1 MKHTTM
7 RTKMKLVLIIWAL
20 LGVGP
25 LFAQPRADILL
36 HQNADQTMEVLLV
49 PDGEFTGL
57 LSALVFTISWEGG
70 VDNEP
75 LLEQSASAR
84 ALLPLA
90 PCGPVHEVGGRHCR
104 IYSGIGFTTLAEAGQ
119 HWRADQS
126 WAVAAISAPPG
137 AKPMLDDNSWVK
149 DRRNNG
155 AYYLSLNGLSRTGK
169 VRSVD
174 HSVGTEGSLSIHVG
188 PNPSQGEL
196 VVVEVHGAVGD
207 AVSLEVLDARGRVT
221 HSMSLT
227 VVDGSTRMTL
237 DVGADLTP
245 GAYAVTVRAENAEV
259 TTRLVISGR

>member
-7 RTKMKLVLIIWAL
+7 RTKMNLVLIIWAL

-36 HQNADQTMEVLLV
+36 HQKADHTMEVLLM
-49 PDGEFTGL
+49 PDGEFSGL
-57 LSALVFTISWEGG
+57 LSALVFTIGWEGG

-90 PCGPVHEVGGRHCR
+90 PSGPVHEVGGRHCR
-104 IYSGIGFTTLAEAGQ
+104 IYSGIGFTTLAEAGE
-119 HWRADQS
+119 HWRTGKS
-126 WAVAAISAPPG
+126 WTVATISSPPG
-137 AKPMLDDNSWVK
+137 AKPMLDDNTWVK

-155 AYYLSLNGLSRTGK
+155 AFYLSLNGLSRTGK

-174 HSVGTEGSLSIHVG
+174 QMIGTEGSMSIHVG
-188 PNPSQGEL
+188 PNPSQGAP
-196 VVVEVHGAVGD
+196 VVVEVLGAAGD
-207 AVSLEVLDARGRVT
+207 VVRLEVLDARGRVT
-221 HSMSLT
+221 HSMSLPVFDGMTRT
-227 VVDGSTRMTL
+227 VL

-259 TTRLVISGR
+259 TTRLVISGH